1 MVDGSAVKE
10 NRIKTNSVFQ
20 SKITLRPLLEHLD
33 QLHIQFLQRICINKV
48 GEAITGAFGKR
59 AHSIDT
65 PDLKEPLQQ

>member
-48 GEAITGAFGKR
+48 GEAITGVLANVL
-59 AHSIDT
+59 T
-65 PDLKEPLQQ
+65 PSTRPT